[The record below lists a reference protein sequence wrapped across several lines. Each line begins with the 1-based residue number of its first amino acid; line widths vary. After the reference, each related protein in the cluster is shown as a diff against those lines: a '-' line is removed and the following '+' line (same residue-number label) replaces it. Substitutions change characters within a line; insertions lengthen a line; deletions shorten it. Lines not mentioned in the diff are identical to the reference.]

1 MNAFHVFL
9 ACAGVALMMSAAF
22 AVLLFR
28 RWLYDRR
35 KLAEREML
43 AAITRSYLRRVAGQ
57 HDAEHSS
64 RWSDELKLAAVSH
77 IHLLLRGGDRQR
89 LMQMAE
95 LDGLLR
101 TTLRRSQSWRAARRI
116 DAIRLL
122 QQFGSEACVARLR
135 ELFTRDREYDVRMEA
150 AFALAAIH
158 ALPPPRETIRILGM
172 FDRKTNHL
180 DSALLRALAPH
191 YTEQLQ
197 LLLDDPLSDDKRA
210 LVIDALGWSENLAV
224 ISLVAEAAKTDNPE
238 LRSAALR
245 AAARL
250 GNPSASKWVIPL
262 LDDPVSFVR
271 IQAANTSA
279 SLGLVEAVPVLKKAL
294 RDQNI
299 WVRLRAEQALGE
311 LNHPFYDHQETRI
324 PA

>member
-1 MNAFHVFL
+1 MFV
-9 ACAGVALMMSAAF
+9 AF
-22 AVLLFR
+22 AILLFR
-28 RWLYDRR
+28 RWQYDTR
-35 KLAEREML
+35 KLTERKIL
-43 AAITRSYLRRVAGQ
+43 ANIVRSYLRRIAGQ
-57 HDAEHSS
+57 KDAEASPHW
-64 RWSDELKLAAVSH
+64 RDELKLAAVSH
-77 IHLLLRGGDRQR
+77 LHLLLRGGERQH

-101 TTLRRSQSWRAARRI
+101 ATLKRSHGWRAARRI

-122 QQFGSEACVARLR
+122 QQFGSEACIARLR
-135 ELFTRDREYDVRMEA
+135 ELFTRDWKYAVRMEA

-180 DSALLRALAPH
+180 DAALLRASAAQ
-191 YTEQLQ
+191 YTEQFKI
-197 LLLDDPLSDDKRA
+197 LLDDPLSDEKRA
-210 LVIDALGWSENLAV
+210 LLIDALGWSQDPSV
-224 ISLVAEAAKTDNPE
+224 IPLVAESAKADNPE

-245 AAARL
+245 AAAKIGHPL
-250 GNPSASKWVIPL
+250 KSDWVIPL

-279 SLGLVEAVPVLKKAL
+279 SIGLVAAVPRLQKAL
-294 RDQNI
+294 QDEDI
-299 WVRLRAEQALGE
+299 WVRVRAEQALDQ
-311 LNHPFYDHQETRI
+311 LYHKSSQHPFARI